1 VFVGTPEARERNTF
15 VRLDNPARLGG
26 LAALLTGVLLVISDL
41 LQLYIRLLDPGAFRS
56 ILGVDGVLSVLL
68 AVLMQIGLV
77 GLYAPRAR
85 ILGILG
91 VVGFV
96 VATVGIRLTMG
107 SSFVF
112 AFIKPIV
119 GPLDPEFFEEPVVS
133 MVRFALTFV
142 LGWVLL
148 GVAMI
153 RTGVYSRAAA
163 ALLIVGAL
171 ILLLPLPLS
180 CVIFAVALV
189 WLGYTLFT
197 GRYEDIETAYR

>member
-1 VFVGTPEARERNTF
+1 
-15 VRLDNPARLGG
+15 
-26 LAALLTGVLLVISDL
+26 LAALLAGVLLVISDL
-41 LQLYIRLLDPGAFRS
+41 LQLYIRLFDPSAFRS

-85 ILGILG
+85 LLGILG
-91 VVGFV
+91 VEEGFV

-119 GPLDPEFFEEPVVS
+119 GPLDPEFFEEPVGS

-148 GVAMI
+148 GVAMV
-153 RTGVYSRAAA
+153 RAGVYSRAAA

-180 CVIFAVALV
+180 GVIFAGALV

-197 GRYEDIETAYR
+197 GRYEDIENACR